1 VKRLLALLAGG
12 LGLRAFLRRRREP
25 ALGSSPAAGLR
36 AKLDEARAV
45 APEPEPEPQPEPEAQ
60 PVVDAAPSD
69 AAPLPEPE
77 PDARPGGDDGAR
89 PGGDDGGDEDA
100 RRADVHARARQAIED
115 LGEPQA
121 KDDG

>member
-45 APEPEPEPQPEPEAQ
+45 APEPEPELEPEPQREPEAQ

-77 PDARPGGDDGAR
+77 PDAR

>member
-45 APEPEPEPQPEPEAQ
+45 APEPEPEPEPQPEPEAQAEPEAQ

-77 PDARPGGDDGAR
+77 PDARPGGAG
-89 PGGDDGGDEDA
+89 GGDEDA